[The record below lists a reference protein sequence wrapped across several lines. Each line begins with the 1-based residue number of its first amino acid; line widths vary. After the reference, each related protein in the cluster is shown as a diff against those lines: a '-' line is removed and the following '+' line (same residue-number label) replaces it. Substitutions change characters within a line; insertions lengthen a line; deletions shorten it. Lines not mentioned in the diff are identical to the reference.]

1 MPSTTRDGRRVT
13 RRLPLPLS
21 ETVKKESVVAKT
33 TVTLLTC
40 DQCKADTG
48 EEIEAKESVALDTAA
63 TATPSDL
70 CPPHAESFHATV
82 QTMTGWSS
90 ERTRAGTGRR
100 TRPATTS
107 SASKAEPRASSGTT
121 SDRERLRAIREWARD
136 SGYPE
141 LGNRGRIPQH
151 IVDEYEA
158 AHGG

>member
-1 MPSTTRDGRRVT
+1 MPDTTADVACASFTAYRSIVRNRKGR
-13 RRLPLPLS
+13 
-21 ETVKKESVVAKT
+21 SVVAKT

-40 DQCKADTG
+40 DQCRAETG
-48 EEIEAKESVALDTAA
+48 DDVEANESVGFAYDGYSYAL
-63 TATPSDL
+63 DL

-82 QTMTGWSS
+82 QTMIEWSS

-100 TRPATTS
+100 SRRTTPS
-107 SASKAEPRASSGTT
+107 AASKAELGPT

-136 SGYPE
+136 NGYPE

-158 AHGG
+158 AHSG

>member
-1 MPSTTRDGRRVT
+1 
-13 RRLPLPLS
+13 LS

-40 DQCKADTG
+40 DQCKAETG
-48 EEIEAKESVALDTAA
+48 EEIEAKEGVAFGYDGYSYTL
-63 TATPSDL
+63 DL
-70 CPPHAESFHATV
+70 CPPHAESFHVTV
-82 QTMTGWSS
+82 QSMVGWSS
-90 ERTRAGTGRR
+90 ERARGGTGRR
-100 TRPATTS
+100 SRRATAA

-136 SGYPE
+136 NGYPE

-158 AHGG
+158 AHDR